1 MAATARAVLLCE
13 RLELGDAW
21 WSCRRLDYVLV
32 YLCMWTVWPA
42 MKTHQAA
49 RAFMLKWKV
58 LDLSIGNVGEVA
70 LSSVKMGF

>member
-21 WSCRRLDYVLV
+21 WSCRRLNFVLV
-32 YLCMWTVWPA
+32 YLCMWSVQPA
-42 MKTHQAA
+42 VRTYQAA

-58 LDLSIGNVGEVA
+58 LDLSIGNIGEVA
-70 LSSVKMGF
+70 LSLVKMGS